1 MGVIHD
7 SVSAVRGWQRTLRQR
22 YLRPYVFIHINK
34 TGGSS
39 IERALRISQDHST
52 AWEKYQQLGHK
63 AWQRKFVF
71 AIVRN
76 PWDKVV
82 SHYHYR
88 VKTNQSG
95 LGDNTI
101 PFREW
106 LLRCYRDED
115 PQYYDQPRMFMPQWR
130 WLVDEK
136 GLSLVDFVGRFE
148 TLDQDFA
155 TISNRLSLGA
165 SLGHVKPSSRGSY
178 QSYYDDETRVLIQ
191 SCFEEDVEAFGYRF

>member
-1 MGVIHD
+1 MGVIHH
-7 SVSAVRGWQRTLRQR
+7 SVSAIRGWQRTLRQR
-22 YLRPYVFIHINK
+22 YFRPYVFIHINK

-39 IERALRISQDHST
+39 IERALGISQDHST
-52 AWEKYQQLGHK
+52 AWEKYLQLGDT

-88 VKTNQSG
+88 VKTNQTG

-115 PQYYDQPRMFMPQWR
+115 PLYYDQPRMFMPQWR
-130 WLVDEK
+130 WLIDEQ
-136 GLSLVDFVGRFE
+136 GQSLVDFVGRFE
-148 TLDQDFA
+148 NLDRDFA
-155 TISNRLSLGA
+155 AISNRLSLGV

-178 QSYYDDETRVLIQ
+178 QSYYDDETRALIE
-191 SCFEEDVEAFGYRF
+191 SSFEEDVKAFGYRF